1 MFKLFKYLKPF
12 LVLIAAVIFLLV
24 IQAGTD
30 LSLPDYTAKIVNVG
44 IQQGGIEEAV
54 PIAIREKE
62 MDKVMLFLNNKQK
75 DEIKENYKL
84 LSKKNLSEEE
94 FDNKVSEYKALEN
107 ENIYELIT
115 EDKDKIEELSN
126 IMSKALM
133 NVKGLEMAYE
143 KGAIPNIPNNINIW
157 EMLSK
162 MPKENFKI
170 LQTQIDEKFEEL
182 DKEILKQGSIS
193 AISAEYKEIG
203 IDTEKM
209 QTSYIFIAG
218 AKMLGIALI
227 GMLAAIG
234 VGYLGSK
241 VAAGFGKNLRHDVFK
256 KVISFSNTEF
266 DKISTASLITR
277 STNDIQQVQMFTMI
291 MLKMMFYAPILAI
304 GGIIKVLKTDTSMAW
319 IIGVGV
325 LGILILVSILFKFA
339 VPKSKIIQKLVD
351 KLNLVTREG
360 LTGMLVIRA
369 FGTQKIEEEKFDKTN
384 LDLTKTNIY
393 LNRIMAMMMP
403 VMMFI
408 MNGMTVL
415 IVWIGAHN
423 IDTGSIQ
430 VGDMMAFIQYA
441 MQIMMAFLMLSMLTV
456 MLPRAAVSSTRV
468 AEVLETEPDIKDPK
482 EIKDFDIDKDGIVE
496 FRNVSFKYPNA
507 EENILSNIDFV
518 AKPGQT
524 TAFIG
529 STGSGKS
536 TVVNLIPRFFDVT
549 EGEIYVNGVDI
560 RDVKAH
566 DLREQ
571 IGYIPQK
578 GVLFSGT
585 IKSNI
590 AYGRENATESDIRE
604 AARISQALEFIEAKE
619 KGFDS
624 EIAQSGSNVSGGQKQ
639 RLSIARA
646 LAKKPKIYIFDDSFS
661 ALDLKT
667 DAKLRKELSLN
678 VKDSTILIVAQ
689 RISTIINADQIIVL
703 DEGEIKGIGTH
714 KDLIKNCE
722 VYKQIALSQLSEE
735 EVYHE

>member
-133 NVKGLEMAYE
+133 SVKGLEMAYE

-157 EMLSK
+157 QMLSK

-256 KVISFSNTEF
+256 RLFLF
-266 DKISTASLITR
+266 
-277 STNDIQQVQMFTMI
+277 
-291 MLKMMFYAPILAI
+291 
-304 GGIIKVLKTDTSMAW
+304 
-319 IIGVGV
+319 
-325 LGILILVSILFKFA
+325 LIL
-339 VPKSKIIQKLVD
+339 
-351 KLNLVTREG
+351 
-360 LTGMLVIRA
+360 
-369 FGTQKIEEEKFDKTN
+369 
-384 LDLTKTNIY
+384 
-393 LNRIMAMMMP
+393 
-403 VMMFI
+403 
-408 MNGMTVL
+408 
-415 IVWIGAHN
+415 
-423 IDTGSIQ
+423 
-430 VGDMMAFIQYA
+430 
-441 MQIMMAFLMLSMLTV
+441 
-456 MLPRAAVSSTRV
+456 
-468 AEVLETEPDIKDPK
+468 
-482 EIKDFDIDKDGIVE
+482 
-496 FRNVSFKYPNA
+496 
-507 EENILSNIDFV
+507 
-518 AKPGQT
+518 
-524 TAFIG
+524 
-529 STGSGKS
+529 
-536 TVVNLIPRFFDVT
+536 NLIK
-549 EGEIYVNGVDI
+549 Y
-560 RDVKAH
+560 
-566 DLREQ
+566 
-571 IGYIPQK
+571 
-578 GVLFSGT
+578 
-585 IKSNI
+585 
-590 AYGRENATESDIRE
+590 
-604 AARISQALEFIEAKE
+604 
-619 KGFDS
+619 
-624 EIAQSGSNVSGGQKQ
+624 
-639 RLSIARA
+639 
-646 LAKKPKIYIFDDSFS
+646 
-661 ALDLKT
+661 
-667 DAKLRKELSLN
+667 
-678 VKDSTILIVAQ
+678 
-689 RISTIINADQIIVL
+689 
-703 DEGEIKGIGTH
+703 
-714 KDLIKNCE
+714 
-722 VYKQIALSQLSEE
+722 QLLLL
-735 EVYHE
+735 